1 MILEN
6 KIIVIISS
14 IAAILIAIN
23 IIFKFIDQFQLDYI
37 LFMSLIVFI
46 GTAFFYGN
54 KNKGNAE

>member
-14 IAAILIAIN
+14 IAAIN

-46 GTAFFYGN
+46 VTAFFYVN